1 MYYLALASDYDGT
14 LAHDGQISET
24 TTASLKRLR
33 ESGRRLVMVSGRIVE
48 ELLTVCPQVEL
59 FDCVVAENGAL
70 IYWPQ
75 TRKSKPLC
83 EPLPRRFVQE
93 LRARKVS
100 PLQVGE
106 VLAATW
112 EPNEVVVLE
121 TIRDLGLD
129 LHVVFNKG
137 AVMILPSGFN
147 KSTGLR
153 AALEEMK
160 LSPHNVVGIGDAE
173 NDHPFL
179 DLCECSVAVG
189 NALPAVK
196 NRSDFVIEAPNGAAV
211 SELIDHLIKDDL
223 AVQRN
228 PPRRLMSFGAGEG
241 GRTAALPPHGARIL
255 ICGPS
260 GSGKSTLAT
269 ALIEILLEREYQFCL
284 IDPEGDYDEFEGAV
298 VLGSARHAPE
308 PEEIIKAL
316 ENPTYNVI
324 VNLLNI
330 RLEERPQFL
339 SRIAPIIQ
347 KLRHDTGRPHWIVL
361 DETHHMLPAGSENP
375 IFSVPDDSVLITT
388 TPDNIDTDI
397 LRCIDIVIATEP
409 AMITSFCKLVGETA
423 PEELT
428 IDNTEAVVWFRRG
441 GAQPIRILRP
451 KSDTSRLRHKR
462 KYAEGELPE
471 DRSFYFRGPQQK
483 LNLRASN
490 LMTFVQL
497 GDGVDDETWDFHL
510 HRGDYSRWITESLKD
525 SSLAAEIS
533 EVEHAN
539 GMSAR
544 ESRAQVRSAIERR
557 YTAPS

>member
-14 LAHDGQISET
+14 LAQDGRICEA

-33 ESGRRLVMVSGRIVE
+33 ESGRKLVMVSGRIVE
-48 ELLTVCPQVEL
+48 ELLAVCPQIDL

-75 TRKSKPLC
+75 TRKTKPLC
-83 EPLPRRFVQE
+83 EPLPKRFVEE
-93 LRARKVS
+93 LRARKVA

-112 EPNEVVVLE
+112 EPNEVAVLE

-137 AVMILPSGFN
+137 AVMILPSGLN

-153 AALEEMK
+153 AALQEMK

-196 NRSDFVIEAPNGAAV
+196 KRSDFVIEASHGAAV
-211 SELIDHLIKDDL
+211 SELIDHLIRDDL
-223 AVQRN
+223 AAQRN
-228 PPRRLMSFGAGEG
+228 PPRRFMTFGAGED

-269 ALIEILLEREYQFCL
+269 ALIEMLLEQEYQFCL
-284 IDPEGDYDEFEGAV
+284 IDPEGDYDEFESAV
-298 VLGSARHAPE
+298 VLGSSRHAPE
-308 PEEIIKAL
+308 PEEIIRAL
-316 ENPTYNVI
+316 ENPAYNVI
-324 VNLLNI
+324 VNLLNV
-330 RLEERPQFL
+330 RMEERPRFL
-339 SRIAPIIQ
+339 SRLAPAIQ
-347 KLRHDTGRPHWIVL
+347 KLRDDTGRPHWIVL
-361 DETHHMLPAGSENP
+361 DETHHMLPAGSENLV
-375 IFSVPDDSVLITT
+375 FTVPDDSVLITT
-388 TPDNIDTDI
+388 TPDNIDTEI
-397 LRCIDIVIATEP
+397 LRCVDIVIATEP
-409 AMITSFCKLVGETA
+409 GMITSFCELVGETA
-423 PEELT
+423 PEET
-428 IDNTEAVVWFRRG
+428 AIDGTEAVVWFRRD
-441 GAQPIRILRP
+441 GAQPITILRP
-451 KSDTSRLRHKR
+451 KADTSRLRHKR

-490 LMTFVQL
+490 LITFVQL

-510 HRGDYSRWITESLKD
+510 RRGDYSKWITESLKD
-525 SSLAAEIS
+525 NSLAGEIS

-539 GMSAR
+539 GLSSHQ
-544 ESRAQVRSAIERR
+544 SRAQVRSAIERR
-557 YTAPS
+557 YTAPA